1 MTREITS
8 SGSLKE
14 LVLKKKNVLYL
25 TIKILYY
32 VCTFTSSII
41 WVYLQEEGISVVDL
55 CPNIFTKKTTE
66 DVPIWRCL

>member
-32 VCTFTSSII
+32 VCMFTSSII
-41 WVYLQEEGISVVDL
+41 WVYLQAEGISVVDL
-55 CPNIFTKKTTE
+55 RPNIFKKKTTE
-66 DVPIWRCL
+66 DLPIWGCL